1 MTGPT
6 HNQAIA
12 KFSSAAIKHYEGM
25 NRSQPKGS
33 YITPESVASEISG
46 MAAQATVLDREM
58 RVILAEWIA
67 AYALR
72 LALDSHSPSDVEA
85 MLSAMRTNPVSLAT
99 DGNERTTPR
108 SAPGTTPCPST
119 VAWQREAW
127 PLLDHDTKAA
137 PPRRITPAM
146 VDDQITDEA
155 FHIFPG
161 TGLTICALTL
171 TNGHILTGESRPLD
185 PAAFDA
191 EIGRDAAKAKA
202 RQQIF
207 KLLAFRARDEI
218 AQRSAAA

>member
-1 MTGPT
+1 MTGLT
-6 HNQAIA
+6 HKQAIA
-12 KFSSAAIKHYEGM
+12 RFSSAALKHYEGM
-25 NRSQPKGS
+25 NRAQPKGS
-33 YITPESVASEISG
+33 YITPEAVASEISG
-46 MAAQATVLDREM
+46 MAAQSTVLDREM

-85 MLSAMRTNPVSLAT
+85 MLSAPPINPVSLAT
-99 DGNERTTPR
+99 DGNERTTPQ
-108 SAPGTTPCPST
+108 SPPGITPRPRP
-119 VAWQREAW
+119 VVWQREAW

-146 VDDQITDEA
+146 VDDQIEDEA
-155 FHIFPG
+155 FHTFPG

-171 TNGHILTGESRPLD
+171 TNGHIVSGENRPLD

-191 EIGRDAAKAKA
+191 EIGRNAAKAKA
-202 RQQIF
+202 REQIF
-207 KLLAFRARDEI
+207 ELLVFRARDEI